1 MTPDNMNE
9 LANAE
14 AEVERTRE
22 RVALSVVALRDEVV
36 RQTNWRNWF
45 ARRPAAFLGA
55 AFVAGFWLGNRR

>member
-1 MTPDNMNE
+1 MTPDNISE

-36 RQTNWRNWF
+36 RQTDWKNWF

-55 AFVAGFWLGNRR
+55 AFVAGYWLGNRR

>member
-1 MTPDNMNE
+1 MTPDNINE

-22 RVALSVVALRDEVV
+22 RVALSVVALRDEVA

-45 ARRPAAFLGA
+45 ARRPATFLGV

>member
-1 MTPDNMNE
+1 MTPDNINE

-22 RVALSVVALRDEVV
+22 RVALSVVAQRDEVV

-45 ARRPAAFLGA
+45 VRRPAAFLGA

>member
-1 MTPDNMNE
+1 MTTNNIDE
-9 LANAE
+9 LARAE

-45 ARRPAAFLGA
+45 ARRPGTFLGA
-55 AFVAGFWLGNRR
+55 AFVVGFWFGNRR